1 MQLHSIYQYD
11 YSATRTARM
20 DKHEMERYIVSHLD
34 TALEQGWIKLYLQP
48 LVRTITDSYS
58 GAEALARW
66 ADPTLGMIMPDMF
79 VPVLE
84 REGLIWKVDCFMVT
98 ETMRLQKERID
109 AGLPVGRISV
119 NLSRQDFETVDVA
132 AFLQRQINRFGIR
145 KDLIA
150 IELTESLLVQNK
162 ERMVRIVKELRS
174 DGFQIWMD
182 DFGSGYSSLIFLN
195 DYTLDLIKLD
205 MGFLRSFTHTS
216 RTIMR
221 NAVDMAKKLGIRTL
235 AEGVETEEQVRFL
248 KEIGCDMMQGF
259 YYTKPF
265 PAGSLP
271 EFIERRDMEA
281 ETIEWT
287 GFYDRADAYVINSDT
302 PRAVMEYHRKTDQ
315 LHFLFL
321 NQSEKE
327 QLRSLGRTTVADSE
341 FVLNNRDDPLH
352 ANVEKYLERVYRTG
366 ESVTMYAMDNSCFV
380 RTSGRLAASREDRC
394 IFVTSIVNVTK
405 DRNEKIGKN
414 LDKSLADL
422 VLLFDDVHL
431 LNPEADTA
439 DNLINNLGINAGLID
454 HDRLRAGL
462 QFFCDHMI
470 YPEDRE
476 RYRSFADADTMI
488 GRLKKT
494 SDGVLRG
501 YFRVRIPAG
510 NAKGSYRWNE
520 FNLLLIPGSEKVLS
534 CIKNAEPTES

>member
-1 MQLHSIYQYD
+1 MN
-11 YSATRTARM
+11 
-20 DKHEMERYIVSHLD
+20 KHEMERYIVSHLD

-132 AFLQRQINRFGIR
+132 AFVQRQIDRFGIR

-174 DGFQIWMD
+174 DGFQVWMD

-221 NAVDMAKKLGIRTL
+221 SAVDMAKKLGIRTL

-352 ANVEKYLERVYRTG
+352 ANVEEYLERVYRTG

-380 RTSGRLAASREDRC
+380 RTSSRLAASREDRC

-470 YPEDRE
+470 YPEDQE

-501 YFRVRIPAG
+501 YFRVLIPAG
-510 NAKGSYRWNE
+510 DAKGSYRWNE